1 MLARFISDPELGVE
15 LRMHRFFRISKE
27 KENKEEHTNFSL
39 RAYFLLASSM
49 PLTKKTDLQYQ
60 RYLALKK
67 IKYLIILFK
76 NFLLGRRKAYGV
88 CYSQKRRR
96 EEAGKSKTITA

>member
-15 LRMHRFFRISKE
+15 LRMHRFFRIS

-49 PLTKKTDLQYQ
+49 PLTKKNG
-60 RYLALKK
+60 LAEPKIFSIKK
-67 IKYLIILFK
+67 D
-76 NFLLGRRKAYGV
+76 
-88 CYSQKRRR
+88 
-96 EEAGKSKTITA
+96 